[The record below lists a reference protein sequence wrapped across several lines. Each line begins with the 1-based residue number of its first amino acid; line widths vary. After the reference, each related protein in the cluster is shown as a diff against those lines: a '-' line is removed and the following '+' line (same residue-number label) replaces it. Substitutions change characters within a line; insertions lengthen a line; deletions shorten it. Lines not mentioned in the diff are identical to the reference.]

1 MEDILSAA
9 EEILGP
15 AVRVERH
22 RDWAIFWCPFHGDE
36 DRAGQ
41 GGHPNFGVHLV
52 EGYWK
57 CLRCGASGGSLNAL
71 RQKLGQDWTAACI
84 GSAADTPSQ
93 AAVTGGD
100 AG

>member
-1 MEDILSAA
+1 MDDILSAA

-22 RDWAIFWCPFHGDE
+22 RDWAIFWCPFHSDE
-36 DRAGQ
+36 DRAGE

-57 CLRCGASGGSLNAL
+57 CLAL
-71 RQKLGQDWTAACI
+71 RRVVSGRRPRRTGQRRCQKGCMVGDYPKFR
-84 GSAADTPSQ
+84 SAA
-93 AAVTGGD
+93 
-100 AG
+100 